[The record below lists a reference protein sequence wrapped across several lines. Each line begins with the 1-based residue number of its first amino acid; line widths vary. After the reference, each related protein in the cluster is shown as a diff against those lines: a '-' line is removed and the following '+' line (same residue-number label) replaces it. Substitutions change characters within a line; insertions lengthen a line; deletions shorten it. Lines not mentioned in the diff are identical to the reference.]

1 MKTINNLE
9 FNYKY
14 HHVNG
19 LTLHVGQMGPVGG
32 EKILLLHGFP
42 EFSQGWTKLATFF
55 ANQGYCVIAPDQR
68 GYNLSEKPA
77 SIKVYALTHLVD
89 DMAALI
95 ISLTKT
101 PIAIVGHDWG
111 GGVAWGLAQRHPEMI
126 KKLIVLAMPH
136 PQVMKKNLRNNLA
149 QMLKSW
155 YAAFFQL
162 PFIPEKIYSIF
173 NYKLLEKSMVGSA
186 PKGTFSKD
194 YISACKKAWKQPGA
208 LSAMMNWYRAFL
220 RVPEQTNADISI
232 PVLLLWGKQDAF
244 LTSVMAAQS
253 IRYCS
258 DGHLIMFKNA
268 SHWLHHEEPALVAN
282 NIQAFL
288 KKVG

>member
-19 LTLHVGQMGPVGG
+19 LILHVGQMGPVGG

-77 SIKVYALTHLVD
+77 SIKDYALTHLVD

-101 PIAIVGHDWG
+101 PVAIVGHDWG

-136 PQVMKKNLRNNLA
+136 PQVMKKNLRNNTA

-194 YISACKKAWKQPGA
+194 YISACKKAWKQSGA

-220 RVPEQTNADISI
+220 RVPEQNNADISI

-244 LTSVMAAQS
+244 LTSVMAGQS

>member
-1 MKTINNLE
+1 MKTADDLE
-9 FNYKY
+9 FDYKY

-19 LTLHVGQMGPVGG
+19 TTLHVGYMGPVGG

-42 EFSQGWTKLATFF
+42 EFSKGWTKLAILL

-68 GYNLSEKPA
+68 GYNLSEKPP
-77 SIKVYALTHLVD
+77 SIKDYALAHLVD

-95 ISLTKT
+95 VSLTKT

-136 PQVMKKNLRNNLA
+136 PQVMKKNLRNNPW

-162 PFIPEKIYSIF
+162 PFIPEKIYSVF
-173 NYKLLEKSMVGSA
+173 NYKLLEKSVVGSA
-186 PKGTFSKD
+186 PKDTFPKN
-194 YISACKKAWKQPGA
+194 YISACKEAWKQPGA

-220 RVPEQTNADISI
+220 RVPAWTDDSISV
-232 PVLLLWGKQDAF
+232 PVLLLWGKRDAF
-244 LTSVMAAQS
+244 LTSVMAEQS
-253 IRYCS
+253 IRYCM

-268 SHWLHHEEPALVAN
+268 SHWLYHEEPAVIAN
-282 NIQAFL
+282 NIHAFL
-288 KKVG
+288 TKIP